1 MTYEQLCEMLDSDNE
16 KERAEAELYILG
28 KYLYEGD

>member
-1 MTYEQLCEMLDSDNE
+1 MDYETLSAMLDSPDE
-16 KERAEAELYILG
+16 QERAEAELYILG